1 MNSQEEKR
9 QKIIEEIARVA
20 KEKGKRILSRGDFLA
35 ATGISQRGINQC
47 FDGWR
52 DACEQA
58 GISAHAS
65 KTRIDESLL
74 FDDMRRVFIEQG
86 GICAQLKF
94 SKLAKYSVDVLRRRY
109 GAWPNILATFREWLI
124 AESVDF
130 PYLDSLPT
138 GVADTSVAN
147 GAEKAVATRT
157 AYLVPP
163 QPGKGPKY
171 GAFLNFRG
179 LQHAPVNEQGVVF
192 LFGMVCHE
200 LGFAVELVRT
210 GFPDC
215 EAKRCID
222 TRRDT
227 WERVRIEFEFRAA
240 NAKVHPM
247 SGCDL
252 IVCWEND
259 WPDCPVEV
267 IELKTAIRALNGE
280 LGASS
285 I

>member
-1 MNSQEEKR
+1 MTTQEAKR
-9 QKIIEEIARVA
+9 QKIIEAIARVA
-20 KEKGKRILSRGDFLA
+20 KEKGASILSREEFSA
-35 ATGISQRGINQC
+35 ATRISLRGIYQY

-58 GISAHAS
+58 GVSAHVQNVRVDDAV
-65 KTRIDESLL
+65 L
-74 FDDMRRVFIEQG
+74 FDDMRRVFVEYG
-86 GICAQLKF
+86 GICTRTKF
-94 SKLAKYSVDVLRRRY
+94 DKLAKYSVDTLKKRY

-124 AESVDF
+124 AESIDF
-130 PYLDSLPT
+130 PYMDSLPT
-138 GVADTSVAN
+138 GVPDTTVAN
-147 GAEKAVATRT
+147 GSDKSLMTRT
-157 AYLVPP
+157 AYLVPT
-163 QPGKGPKY
+163 QPGKGPTY

-200 LGFAVELVRT
+200 LGFVVELVRT

-227 WERVRIEFEFRAA
+227 WVRVRIEFEFKAA
-240 NAKVHPM
+240 NAKVHPR

-267 IELKTAIRALNGE
+267 IELKTAIRLLNRE